1 MRAVFDTNVLIAA
14 FVADGLCARLL
25 SRARKGH
32 FDLLLCPCIVEEVQS
47 VLRRKFKASAEE
59 IDQAMALLGE
69 AAVAM
74 IAVGAEVGGIC
85 RDADDDR
92 ILACAKAAAADCL
105 VTGDDD
111 LLVLKIY
118 GTTKILAP
126 REFELLFAD

>member
-1 MRAVFDTNVLIAA
+1 MRVVFDTNVLIAA
-14 FVADGLCARLL
+14 FVADGVCATLL

-32 FDLLLCPCIVEEVQS
+32 CDLLLCPCIVEEFQR

-59 IDQAMALLGE
+59 LAQALVLLGE
-69 AAVAM
+69 AAVEM
-74 IAVGAEVGGIC
+74 VTVDVEVSGIC

-92 ILACAKAAAADCL
+92 ILACARAAAADCL

-111 LLVLKIY
+111 LLVLKTY
-118 GTTKILAP
+118 GTIRILTP